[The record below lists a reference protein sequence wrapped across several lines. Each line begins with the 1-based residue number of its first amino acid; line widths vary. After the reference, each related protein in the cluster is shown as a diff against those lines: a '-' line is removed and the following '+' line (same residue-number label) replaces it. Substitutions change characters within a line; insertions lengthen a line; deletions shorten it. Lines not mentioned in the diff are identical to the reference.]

1 MPTSA
6 PGSESSRGFTLIEIL
21 VTLVIMGLLAG
32 LAALSVGGSAERAAR
47 DEAERLRQ
55 LLSYASDEAT
65 MQGEELGLLLEE
77 GSYRILRL
85 DPESEEWQ
93 ETSEKPFGEHTLP
106 EGLAL
111 ELELRDA
118 PRGRSRGLADPENP
132 VPEVLLL
139 SSGEISAFRM
149 DFRLRNRSE
158 PVVSIESDGSGLLQQ
173 Q

>member
-6 PGSESSRGFTLIEIL
+6 PASDASRGFTLIEIL

-32 LAALSVGGSAERAAR
+32 LAALSVGGTAERAAR
-47 DEAERLRQ
+47 DEADRLHQ

-65 MQGEELGLLLEE
+65 MQGEELGLLVED

-93 ETSEKPFGEHTLP
+93 EASGKPFETHVLP

-111 ELELRDA
+111 EVDLVDA
-118 PRGRSRGLADPENP
+118 PRERAGNSDPEHP
-132 VPEVLLL
+132 VPGILLL

-149 DFRLRNRSE
+149 DFRLANRSD
-158 PVVSIESDGSGLLQQ
+158 PVAILESDGSGLVQQ
-173 Q
+173 R